1 MFCNSDSCDSAI
13 CRPDYRSGPVVM
25 AAFYFLYSP
34 FPLFTGVSGSQTS
47 RKLNFRFGPG
57 GVGCSVANKIGGD
70 HGLLERRRAAP
81 ARQRAGA
88 QEDRPG
94 LARADGW

>member
-13 CRPDYRSGPVVM
+13 CRPDSRSRPVVM

-47 RKLNFRFGPG
+47 QKLNFRFGPG
-57 GVGCSVANKIGGD
+57 VVGCSITSKIGGD
-70 HGLLERRRAAP
+70 HGLLERRTTAP
-81 ARQRAGA
+81 AHKRAGA
-88 QEDRPG
+88 QEDRRG
-94 LARADGW
+94 LARAEGR